1 MWFQFSA
8 VWSGKMD
15 EAILFS
21 RVQSSFL
28 RLLSRTA
35 TGPGKSSLFIRLC
48 DTGGMTPD
56 FEMGTNLV

>member
-1 MWFQFSA
+1 
-8 VWSGKMD
+8 MD